1 MTTMGVYVRDLF
13 LGQYYFD
20 TLLPRIPVPV
30 VRTAVANLEKMNLP
44 TKLSGSI
51 GDSSRGS
58 EETSRRP
65 PSVKASLSV
74 SFGQRAPHRASTRD
88 SSPIRRTIAPPPYDK
103 DGANGSRRSP
113 SMRRSQSRDLS
124 DREISE
130 RDRGRDRDRDKERT
144 RDRERDRDRDRYRD
158 QERERDR
165 GRDRDRD
172 RRYDH
177 ERDRERDRDRRHDYD
192 RDLGRD
198 RDRKYDYDR
207 RSIERSRRDY
217 ERSRSRSRSRSHSR
231 SLHDQGTSLDQQR
244 TPPRDESKDKKAASS
259 NLAKL
264 KDLYGDFGNK
274 KENVG
279 DDRAPNRDT
288 STEEVIRLGGST
300 WR

>member
-1 MTTMGVYVRDLF
+1 MTTMCVYVRDLF

-30 VRTAVANLEKMNLP
+30 MRTAVASLEKMNLP
-44 TKLSGSI
+44 TKPSGSI

-103 DGANGSRRSP
+103 DGANDSRRSP

-124 DREISE
+124 DRENSE
-130 RDRGRDRDRDKERT
+130 RGRDRDRDKERT
-144 RDRERDRDRDRYRD
+144 RDRERDRD
-158 QERERDR
+158 QERERERER

-192 RDLGRD
+192 RDRGRD
-198 RDRKYDYDR
+198 RDRRYDYDR

-244 TPPRDESKDKKAASS
+244 TPPRDESKEKKAASS

-264 KDLYGDFGNK
+264 KHLYGDFGNK
-274 KENVG
+274 KENSG

>member
-1 MTTMGVYVRDLF
+1 M
-13 LGQYYFD
+13 
-20 TLLPRIPVPV
+20 
-30 VRTAVANLEKMNLP
+30 RTAVANLEKMNLP

-103 DGANGSRRSP
+103 DGADDSRRSP
-113 SMRRSQSRDLS
+113 SIRRSQSRDIS
-124 DREISE
+124 DRENSE
-130 RDRGRDRDRDKERT
+130 RDRGRDREREKERPRDRD
-144 RDRERDRDRDRYRD
+144 RDRDRDRYRD
-158 QERERDR
+158 RDQERERER

-172 RRYDH
+172 KRYDY
-177 ERDRERDRDRRHDYD
+177 ERDRERDRDRRYDYD
-192 RDLGRD
+192 RHRGRD
-198 RDRKYDYDR
+198 RDRRYDYDR
-207 RSIERSRRDY
+207 SSRERSRRDY

-244 TPPRDESKDKKAASS
+244 TPPRDESKEKKAASS

-264 KDLYGDFGNK
+264 KDLYGDLGSQ

-279 DDRAPNRDT
+279 GERAPNRDT
-288 STEEVIRLGGST
+288 STEEVIRLGGS